1 MPRRRGLNK
10 IHARVA
16 LIHSLAHI
24 ELNAIDLAWDIIARF
39 NDYKLPL
46 KFYDDWMD
54 VAKDEALHFLMLT
67 KRLKELGTNYGDL
80 EAHDGLWEAAKKTKE
95 SLIDRLAI
103 VPMYFEARGLDVSP
117 DMINKL
123 NKVNDQKSVKCL
135 KKIYFDEINH
145 VKIGEYWFRWIC
157 KKNQKNPE
165 RTWHKIINNFFNKKI
180 QIPVYSQ
187 GREKAN
193 MSTYLSYNP

>member
-1 MPRRRGLNK
+1 M
-10 IHARVA
+10 
-16 LIHSLAHI
+16 
-24 ELNAIDLAWDIIARF
+24 
-39 NDYKLPL
+39 PL
-46 KFYDDWMD
+46 KTLP
-54 VAKDEALHFLMLT
+54 KGE
-67 KRLKELGTNYGDL
+67 KEDRCTSFWCLGR
-80 EAHDGLWEAAKKTKE
+80 
-95 SLIDRLAI
+95 SQ
-103 VPMYFEARGLDVSP
+103 
-117 DMINKL
+117 
-123 NKVNDQKSVKCL
+123 NDQKSVKCL